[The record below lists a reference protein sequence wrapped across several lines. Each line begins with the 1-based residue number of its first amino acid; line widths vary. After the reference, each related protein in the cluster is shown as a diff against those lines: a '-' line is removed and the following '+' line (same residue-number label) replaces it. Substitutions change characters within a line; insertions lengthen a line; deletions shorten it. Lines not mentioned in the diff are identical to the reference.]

1 MVPEATPKHVAD
13 ARALDQKLLMAK
25 YRHEAAEHR
34 RILFGRGS
42 GMDASWRNFRQFLAD
57 MGPAPD
63 AEHLVTRVTPG
74 DLTYAPGKCAW
85 IHRDRQPVLTAAP
98 PEPAPAKTYGLWA
111 QVGGQPVEYA
121 SLAKRLGVPFEAMAV
136 ALRSGQS
143 PEELVQQATV
153 ADQLVNADR
162 ASAAWLPPERERR
175 DAFFTAYRMWH
186 MQVHPRYAAAATPAF
201 LYLYSALP
209 GMKKVR
215 DSLIALNLWNPPT
228 EQGRQ
233 ERSAHDLWRRYCDSM
248 LRVEGARAEFA
259 IYKQYSLTDE
269 LDELWSRVHQAEER
283 FRSGPR
289 NQPGKAA

>member
-1 MVPEATPKHVAD
+1 MVPQATPRHVAD
-13 ARALDQKLLMAK
+13 ARALDQKQLMTK

-42 GMDASWRNFRQFLAD
+42 GMDPSWRNFRQFLAD

-63 AEHLVTRVTPG
+63 PEHLVTRVTPG

-85 IHRDRQPVLTAAP
+85 IHRDRQPALAQ
-98 PEPAPAKTYGLWA
+98 PAPESPPARTFGLWA
-111 QVGGQPVEYA
+111 NVGGQPVEYA

-136 ALRSGQS
+136 ALRTGQS
-143 PEELVQQATV
+143 PEEMVQQAQV
-153 ADQLVNADR
+153 AEQLMGG
-162 ASAAWLPPERERR
+162 SAADASWLPPERERR
-175 DAFFTAYRMWH
+175 EAFFTAYRMWH
-186 MQVHPRYAAAATPAF
+186 MQVHQRYAAAATPSF

-209 GMKKVR
+209 GMKKTR
-215 DSLIALNLWNPPT
+215 DALISLGLWNPPT

-259 IYKQYSLTDE
+259 IYKQYSLTDQ
-269 LDELWSRVHQAEER
+269 LDELWARVRQAEER
-283 FRSGPR
+283 FRAGPR
-289 NQPGKAA
+289 G